1 MAFWKSKNIV
11 SEKSNRHE
19 SFPVG
24 APDSVLARVMDCV
37 AEIFR
42 EYGRTAIDIENTTS
56 ETVRRWCENWAE
68 HLLVGSPR
76 PGDGAKRTPVEK
88 RDWRGA
94 CRFFSERRQEETA
107 FFSKTFLALR
117 QAVWTFVQT
126 IDGFI
131 LKEDQVD
138 IQLQGKLAHL
148 KEVAQSGSALEMMR
162 AEVLSSVKE
171 IGRLAQERHQEL
183 RTQLEGL
190 NSEVRELCNELE
202 VARQEGAID
211 DLTRLFN
218 RKAFDDRLGQ
228 AVSMSRLFGQTSSL
242 LLVSIDGFASILR
255 DYGREASELVLKEM
269 ADCLARIFLVKT
281 EFTAR
286 FGGEKFAVILWDV
299 SLPKASISAQ
309 KVLANL
315 SNTRVIHNGAPIVFT
330 VSIGVSQLLVGES
343 HAAWLDRTEQAL
355 EHAKQLA
362 GQRGSGVFVAPLNN
376 SPHPENRSA
385 PDAPF

>member
-1 MAFWKSKNIV
+1 MAFWKSKSIAG
-11 SEKSNRHE
+11 EKSNRRE
-19 SFPVG
+19 NLPG
-24 APDSVLARVMDCV
+24 EAAADLILARVMDCA
-37 AEIFR
+37 AEIIR
-42 EYGRTAIDIENTTS
+42 EYGRTAIDIENTTA

-68 HLLVGSPR
+68 HLLVGSSR
-76 PGDGAKRTPVEK
+76 PGDAVKRTSVEQ

-94 CRFFSERRQEETA
+94 CKFFSERRQEETA
-107 FFSKTFLALR
+107 FVSKTFIALQ
-117 QAVWTFVQT
+117 QAVWIFVQT
-126 IDGFI
+126 IDGFV
-131 LKEDQVD
+131 LKEDQSD
-138 IQLQGKLAHL
+138 TQLQGRLEHL

-183 RTQLEGL
+183 RTQLKGL

-242 LLVSIDGFASILR
+242 LLVAIDGFAGVLR
-255 DYGREASELVLKEM
+255 DYGREASEIVLKEM
-269 ADCLARIFLVKT
+269 ADCLARVFLVKT

-299 SLPKASISAQ
+299 SLAKASTSAQ

-315 SNTRVIHNGAPIVFT
+315 SNTRVIHNGAPIIFT

-343 HAAWLDRTEQAL
+343 SAAWLERTEQAL
-355 EHAKQLA
+355 ETAKQQA
-362 GQRGSGVFVAPLNN
+362 GRRGSGFFVAQ
-376 SPHPENRSA
+376 SC
-385 PDAPF
+385 